1 MWEVGSG
8 IGTRQWLK
16 KPSRSN
22 DEGKGCRK
30 ALTKGSFEDVGDSD
44 TEAELFNLNL
54 IGSRRYY
61 IICMRQELHSSEHNI
76 DWTCI

>member
-30 ALTKGSFEDVGDSD
+30 ALTKESFRDVGDGD
-44 TEAELFNLNL
+44 KKAELFNLNL
-54 IGSRRYY
+54 IDSRRYY
-61 IICMRQELHSSEHNI
+61 IICMRQELHSSEHNTI
-76 DWTCI
+76 STCI

>member
-30 ALTKGSFEDVGDSD
+30 ALTKESFENVGDGD
-44 TEAELFNLNL
+44 KKAELFNLNL
-54 IGSRRYY
+54 IGSRRY
-61 IICMRQELHSSEHNI
+61 
-76 DWTCI
+76 